1 MFKQNPRVSIFFFFF
16 FFRLKVDGP
25 FSFEDV
31 KFLPNQS
38 REAKFVIT
46 SFL

>member
-16 FFRLKVDGP
+16 FRLKVDGP
-25 FSFEDV
+25 FSSEDV

>member
-1 MFKQNPRVSIFFFFF
+1 MFKQNPRVSIFFFF
-16 FFRLKVDGP
+16 RLKVDGP
-25 FSFEDV
+25 FSSEDV

>member
-25 FSFEDV
+25 FSSEDV